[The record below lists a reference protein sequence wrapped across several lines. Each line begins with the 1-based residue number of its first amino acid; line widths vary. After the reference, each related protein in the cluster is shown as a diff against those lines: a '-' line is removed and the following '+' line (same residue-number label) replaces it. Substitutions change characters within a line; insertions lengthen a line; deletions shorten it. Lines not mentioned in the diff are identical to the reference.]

1 MRIALALLTVTALL
15 ACPACSGGVSSTDP
29 DASTRDGS
37 SNGSSSGTSGGT
49 SGSSGTTPSGPTDV
63 KDTFNHACTT
73 DDDCAVVFI
82 GGTCGI
88 CSSANSAIAK
98 SDLAAYQ
105 KAYNDARANCPSGGA
120 VGDCA
125 ASYGV
130 SQCSAA
136 KTCTY
141 IRCGDSTPPKDE
153 HHCAPDGG

>member
-1 MRIALALLTVTALL
+1 MFSALIIDADGKTPATLKSILAPYGFEFTVTE
-15 ACPACSGGVSSTDP
+15 
-29 DASTRDGS
+29 
-37 SNGSSSGTSGGT
+37 NG
-49 SGSSGTTPSGPTDV
+49 PE
-63 KDTFNHACTT
+63 
-73 DDDCAVVFI
+73 AVNV
-82 GGTCGI
+82 
-88 CSSANSAIAK
+88 
-98 SDLAAYQ
+98 
-105 KAYNDARANCPSGGA
+105 SGGA